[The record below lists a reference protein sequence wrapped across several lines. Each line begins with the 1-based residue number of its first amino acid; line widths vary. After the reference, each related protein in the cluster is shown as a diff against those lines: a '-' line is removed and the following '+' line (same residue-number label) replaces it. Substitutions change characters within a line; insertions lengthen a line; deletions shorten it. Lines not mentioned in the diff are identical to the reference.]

1 VFPPRAIYSKADATE
16 DMDNE
21 RLFGKIWNFTSR
33 QTQADII
40 GLNENVLEKMKVTQ
54 IPQRKIGH
62 GRSA

>member
-1 VFPPRAIYSKADATE
+1 
-16 DMDNE
+16 MDNE